1 MKRMT
6 SLLLPI
12 LILSIA
18 HHMTAAQ
25 SIGPHTIK
33 GTVYVR
39 GERPPHIEV
48 VLENGTRMPLSR
60 TVADQDGRYTFGGI
74 GFGTYRVV
82 VQPLGE
88 YRGAAQEVEISG
100 SPDSVI
106 IKTVDLS
113 LEPKKG
119 GATTAGT
126 ASAFTQAV
134 PKPAEDE
141 YKLGVKAFESG
152 SAEAGVTHLRRAVE
166 LFPDYYLAL
175 SRLGTEHAR
184 AGQYEKAVPLL
195 RRACKVNPTSAGAQI
210 MLGISLVE
218 LGQYKEALPAL
229 TQGKSL
235 APKSVN
241 AHLYLGIAQFESG
254 DLTSAEASL
263 RRAYDLGGPARAAV
277 ANLHLA
283 SVHDRQGKPALAADA
298 LEAYLRDVPNA
309 KNAAAIRQVIERLRR
324 KAKG

>member
-1 MKRMT
+1 MT
-6 SLLLPI
+6 RLLLPF
-12 LILSIA
+12 LFLSIA
-18 HHMTAAQ
+18 HHVAAAQ

-33 GTVYVR
+33 GTVYVK

-48 VLENGTRMPLSR
+48 VLENSTRMPLSR
-60 TVADQDGRYTFGGI
+60 TVADQDGRYAFSGL

-82 VQPLGE
+82 VQPLGA
-88 YRGAAQEVEISG
+88 YRGAAQEVEIFG

-106 IKTVDLS
+106 IKTADLS
-113 LEPKKG
+113 LEPKGG
-119 GATTAGT
+119 GAAAAGT

-195 RRACKVNPTSAGAQI
+195 RRACKVNPTSAGAQV

-283 SVHDRQGKPALAADA
+283 SVLDRQGKPALAADA

-309 KNAAAIRQVIERLRR
+309 KNAATIRQVIERLRR